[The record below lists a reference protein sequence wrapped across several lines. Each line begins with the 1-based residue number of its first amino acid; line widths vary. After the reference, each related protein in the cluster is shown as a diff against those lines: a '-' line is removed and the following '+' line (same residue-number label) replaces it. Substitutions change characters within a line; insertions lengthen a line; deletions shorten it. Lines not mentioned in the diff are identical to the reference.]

1 MLQFSFGEND
11 VDQRFSNI
19 NEKVQSLDKE
29 LRSTKEDVDVI

>member
-11 VDQRFSNI
+11 IDQRFPNI

-29 LRSTKEDVDVI
+29 LRLTKEDVDVI

>member
-11 VDQRFSNI
+11 VHQRFSNI

-29 LRSTKEDVDVI
+29 LRLTKEDVDVI